1 VTTRLRVVLVD
12 DERLARAELRRLLQ
26 AHPDID
32 IVGEAVDAAD
42 GLRQI
47 TELEPDLVFLDV
59 QMPGGSGFDLLAAL
73 DAAPDVI
80 FTTAFD
86 RYALQAFEVN
96 ALDYLQK
103 PVQAARLAAALD
115 RCAQRRG
122 REPERR
128 PPARRPQTDRKLF
141 VRDGERCW
149 FVALRD
155 VRILS
160 AEGTHA
166 RAFRRASAAGAAVPE
181 AVRRSARPTMLFSR
195 EPQPHR
201 QPGAR
206 AARDAERG
214 GRLRPAAGRRRHGG
228 RGAPPRGRVQAAGQ
242 PVSHP
247 VVIRHVYDW

>member
-1 VTTRLRVVLVD
+1 MTARLRVLLVD

-80 FTTAFD
+80 FTTAYD

-115 RCAQRRG
+115 RHAQRRG
-122 REPERR
+122 REP
-128 PPARRPQTDRKLF
+128 ARQAQTDRKLF
-141 VRDGERCW
+141 IRDGERCW

-155 VRILS
+155 I
-160 AEGTHA
+160 E
-166 RAFRRASAAGAAVPE
+166 AGEEVTTNYNGNPDNLKPVWFDA
-181 AVRRSARPTMLFSR
+181 
-195 EPQPHR
+195 QP
-201 QPGAR
+201 
-206 AARDAERG
+206 
-214 GRLRPAAGRRRHGG
+214 
-228 RGAPPRGRVQAAGQ
+228 
-242 PVSHP
+242 
-247 VVIRHVYDW
+247 

>member
-1 VTTRLRVVLVD
+1 VTARLRVLLVD

-47 TELEPDLVFLDV
+47 AALEPDLVFLDV

-80 FTTAFD
+80 FTTAYD

-115 RCAQRRG
+115 RHAQRRG
-122 REPERR
+122 RGPAR
-128 PPARRPQTDRKLF
+128 PPTTDRKLF
-141 VRDGERCW
+141 LRDGERCW

-155 VRILS
+155 VRFLS
-160 AEGTHA
+160 AEGNYTRVHFDAHRPLVLRSLKQFEETLDPQCFFRASRSHIVNLEHVQRVTPNEAGGFDLQLSGGDMVDVA
-166 RAFRRASAAGAAVPE
+166 RRRAAE
-181 AVRRSARPTMLFSR
+181 F
-195 EPQPHR
+195 R
-201 QPGAR
+201 QLAS
-206 AARDAERG
+206 
-214 GRLRPAAGRRRHGG
+214 L
-228 RGAPPRGRVQAAGQ
+228 
-242 PVSHP
+242 
-247 VVIRHVYDW
+247 